1 MATLLYSYPNKLFA
15 LYSNPGWSILPNN
28 YKNDW
33 DFNNPSSAMNFN
45 IAASVD
51 PSLANMLT
59 TDFKKMHSLKFN
71 TIYII
76 WNFQASW

>member
-33 DFNNPSSAMNFN
+33 DFNNPSSALNFN
-45 IAASVD
+45 IAASVNRSKSGKHAD
-51 PSLANMLT
+51 NR
-59 TDFKKMHSLKFN
+59 FKKNALFE
-71 TIYII
+71 I
-76 WNFQASW
+76 